1 MIGLAVRWIAC
12 LTAQGGRYRRRLR
25 TKENL
30 MTHNAGPLLAI
41 AFYDGEYSGDLTAL
55 VHLCDLDG
63 SVVPEGR
70 PPFSLLEEALQL
82 LEMSADKYSAPR
94 PLSDYFTVFVGRKI
108 GAEIRQLTRLDV
120 VAQNGNVRASIMSAD
135 SPRIDT

>member
-1 MIGLAVRWIAC
+1 
-12 LTAQGGRYRRRLR
+12 
-25 TKENL
+25 

-135 SPRIDT
+135 SPRIDTESVPYTVDDDVVTIACKVLESIVRAG